1 MKERP
6 ILFSA
11 PMVRAILEDR
21 KTQTRRVMKR
31 QPYLSSSNPP
41 NFSDTKPGDLFI
53 CPDRF
58 PTTDNPGK
66 VIVECDKVGVYH
78 CMGQK
83 EFAEKHSPYGQPG
96 DLIWVKEP
104 WRIGE
109 DVGEGWYPG
118 AFTGDLHLIY
128 DSDGYRDYRSFP
140 ADYRWPRNAKETHNS
155 EGTDEHWISYGPI
168 PSIFMPRWASRL
180 LLEVVS
186 VRVERLQDISEE
198 DVLAEGAAHSGE
210 CDHAR
215 RSCEEIGC
223 YGPNSY
229 RGGFA
234 DLWQSINGPG
244 SWDKNPWVWVVEFKR
259 IGSAA

>member
-1 MKERP
+1 MDTPRKETP
-6 ILFSA
+6 LLFNA
-11 PMVRAILEDR
+11 PMVRAILEGR
-21 KTQTRRVMKR
+21 KTQTRRIWKLPKWAEWDETYGGEKDGR
-31 QPYLSSSNPP
+31 IIPNNPAHRGWY
-41 NFSDTKPGDLFI
+41 SVDEVA
-53 CPDRF
+53 C
-58 PTTDNPGK
+58 
-66 VIVECDKVGVYH
+66 
-78 CMGQK
+78 
-83 EFAEKHSPYGQPG
+83 PYGQPG

-198 DVLAEGAAHSGE
+198 DVLAEGFLTREGKDAFNV
-210 CDHAR
+210 
-215 RSCEEIGC
+215 
-223 YGPNSY
+223 YGSREFFIPEMLEKDRFGRVSPGANACPKQAY
-229 RGGFA
+229 RK
-234 DLWQSINGPG
+234 LWNEINGPG
-244 SWDKNPWVWVVEFKR
+244 SWDANPWVWAINFKP
-259 IGSAA
+259 IGGAQ